1 MREVLSPL
9 AARLVLLRPKGLS
22 SCFGRPRA
30 CSELALIGISKGGR
44 GVECVGGSVHC
55 FLDHATVGCGIDNTT
70 SAISSAFSTVRPS
83 SAHSSTSPQS
93 SA

>member
-9 AARLVLLRPKGLS
+9 AARLVLLRPKGLP

-44 GVECVGGSVHC
+44 GMECVGGGVHR
-55 FLDHATVGCGIDNTT
+55 FLDHANCRLRHRQYYFRHFQRLLHRPAIVG
-70 SAISSAFSTVRPS
+70 
-83 SAHSSTSPQS
+83 
-93 SA
+93 